1 VNAGNGLET
10 VKNALG
16 REVPV
21 DVPGL
26 GRYEPYVSPFAYLE
40 RELSA
45 PARARENFLLHP
57 KEPRHDKVTDDV
69 KKAVER
75 AGLENGMTIS
85 FHHHL
90 RNGDAV
96 IPMILNA
103 LSEMGFRDLTLAP
116 SSLPDSHDMVADALR
131 SGLVTRLFSSGAR
144 GEVGRAI
151 SMGEVDVPVV
161 LRSHGGRARA
171 IEQGDLAIDVAFLAA
186 PACDKQGNMTGS
198 SGRSACGSLGYA
210 QVDARHAR
218 HVIAVTDNLVDYPL
232 RPRISIPQYLV
243 DQVLVVNS
251 IGDPAKIAT
260 GAARISRN
268 PVDLRVARN
277 AFDLIL
283 ASGLLT
289 NGCSFQV
296 GAGGASLAV
305 AACVREYM
313 AGNKI
318 RGGFGLGGMSGYMIE
333 MLEQGYFEAMLDV
346 QSFDGAVTDSM
357 ARNAAHIE
365 IDASCYA
372 NPFNKGCV
380 AHNLDIVVLA
390 ALEIDVEFNVN
401 VQTGHDGVLRG
412 AIGGH
417 QDTAAGAK
425 LAVITAPSFRG
436 GVPTIKESVT
446 TACTPGET
454 VDVLVT
460 ERGICI
466 NPRREDLLER
476 ARNARLPVKDI
487 RDLKAEVEKLTGV
500 PDPPEF
506 DRRIVA
512 LVENRDGTLL
522 DSVCRVKLP

>member
-1 VNAGNGLET
+1 MNLEMVENAISR
-10 VKNALG
+10 A
-16 REVPV
+16 VPV
-21 DVPGL
+21 EIPGL
-26 GRYEPYVSPFAYLE
+26 GKYEPYVSPFAYLQ
-40 RELSA
+40 RQLT
-45 PARARENFLLHP
+45 PTRKNFPLNP
-57 KEPRHDKVTDDV
+57 REPRHDKVTDDI

-75 AGLENGMTIS
+75 SGLEDGMTIS

-96 IPMILNA
+96 IPTILKT
-103 LSEMGFRDLTLAP
+103 LDEMGFKNLTLAP
-116 SSLPDSHDMVADALR
+116 SSLPDSHDMVAGYLR
-131 SGLVTRLFSSGAR
+131 NGLVSRLFSSGAR
-144 GEVGRAI
+144 GEVGKAI
-151 SMGEVDVPVV
+151 SAGELDIPVV

-171 IEQGDLAIDVAFLAA
+171 VEQGDIPIDVAFLAA
-186 PACDKQGNMTGS
+186 PACDKYGNMTGS

-218 HVIAVTDNLVDYPL
+218 HVIAVTDNLQDYPL

-243 DQVLVVNS
+243 DQVLVIDS
-251 IGDPAKIAT
+251 IGDPSKIAT

-277 AFDLIL
+277 AFDLIA
-283 ASGLLT
+283 ASGLLI

-305 AACVREYM
+305 AVYVKEYM
-313 AGNKI
+313 AAKKI
-318 RGGFGLGGMSGYMIE
+318 KGAFGLGGMSGYMIE
-333 MLEQGYFEAMLDV
+333 MLEQGYFEAMLDT
-346 QSFDGAVTDSM
+346 QSFDKAVTDSM
-357 ARNAAHIE
+357 TRNPNHIE

-380 AHNLDIVVLA
+380 AHNLDTVVLA
-390 ALEIDVEFNVN
+390 ALDIDVNFHVN

-425 LAVITAPSFRG
+425 LAVIVAPSFRG

-446 TACTPGET
+446 TVCTPGET
-454 VDVLVT
+454 VDAFVT

-466 NPRREDLLER
+466 NPRREDLLKL
-476 ARNARLPVKDI
+476 ARDARLPVKDI
-487 RDLKAEVEKLTGV
+487 RDLKAEVEKMTGV
-500 PDPPEF
+500 PDLPEF
-506 DRRIVA
+506 DRSRVVA
-512 LVENRDGTLL
+512 VVENRDGTLL
-522 DSVCRVKLP
+522 DSVYKVRG